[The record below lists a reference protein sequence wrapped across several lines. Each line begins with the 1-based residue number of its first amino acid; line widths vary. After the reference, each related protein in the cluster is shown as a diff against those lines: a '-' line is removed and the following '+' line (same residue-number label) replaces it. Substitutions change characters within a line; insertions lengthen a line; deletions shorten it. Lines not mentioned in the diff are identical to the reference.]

1 MGHFAELDKNNKVL
15 RVLTACNQ
23 DIANN
28 GGEQSEQAALHFQS
42 LNKFSEGGVKWVQT
56 SYNSNF
62 RCTMASIGCFYN
74 EEFDVF
80 IHPQPFPS
88 WILNNTTWI
97 WEAPIPE
104 PVTYINS
111 TVDQD
116 PTIPVD
122 QNPPIKDIYDWNET
136 NQTWVIR
143 QP

>member
-1 MGHFAELDKNNKVL
+1 MGHFAELDKDNKVL

-56 SYNSNF
+56 SYNHNF
-62 RCTMASIGCFYN
+62 RARMASIGYTYN
-74 EEFDVF
+74 EEFNVF
-80 IHPQPFPS
+80 INPKPFPS
-88 WILNNTTWI
+88 WNLNHTTWV
-97 WEAPIPE
+97 WEAPISQPI
-104 PVTYINS
+104 TYINN
-111 TVDQD
+111 
-116 PTIPVD
+116 PEG
-122 QNPPIKDIYDWNET
+122 QNPPYEDVYDWDET